1 MPNKGITRQHLNGKQ
16 EGVWQKASELSER
29 INSESDS
36 QREGKGEGKGVT
48 EILTCGW
55 ANKMEMNIIKQ
66 QWGGLSS

>member
-16 EGVWQKASELSER
+16 EGVWEKASELSER

-36 QREGKGEGKGVT
+36 QREGKGATK
-48 EILTCGW
+48 ILTCEW

-66 QWGGLSS
+66 QKGG